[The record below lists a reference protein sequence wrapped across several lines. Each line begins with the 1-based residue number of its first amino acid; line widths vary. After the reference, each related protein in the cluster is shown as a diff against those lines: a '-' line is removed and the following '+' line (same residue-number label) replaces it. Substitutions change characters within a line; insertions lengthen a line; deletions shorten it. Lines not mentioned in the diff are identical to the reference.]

1 MKFEFAL
8 SPTPPENAVERR
20 YPRAL
25 FTVPV
30 TFHHLAAGGVRTS
43 HGISLDISEG
53 GLGALVQGSLQVGD
67 TVAVDLPL
75 AQNVLSAV
83 AIVRH
88 TSNVGS
94 GFEFVGLTPEE
105 RAQIVSFTQKPAN

>member
-1 MKFEFAL
+1 MKFDFSLA
-8 SPTPPENAVERR
+8 PTTPDHGIERR
-20 YPRAL
+20 HRRAL
-25 FTVPV
+25 FSVPV

-53 GLGALVQGSLQVGD
+53 GLGALVQGRLEVGE
-67 TVAVDLPL
+67 TVALDLPL
-75 AQNVLSAV
+75 AERLLSAI

-88 TSNVGS
+88 SSDLSS

-105 RAQIVSFTQKPAN
+105 RMQILSVTGKEPN